1 MINSTNM
8 AQNKQKIGTLFLV
21 GFLVAALSFLFLVV
35 SQKSFKASTDYLVVP
50 SAGAESK
57 DFYSVFKSAEYVNK
71 VLGEVVYSEL
81 FIEQVVKTGEVNSEF
96 LPFDRKKRL
105 EAWSEMVKV
114 GGKFQ
119 YGIVSF
125 EVFANSQK
133 EAVQISNA
141 IAKVMEAGGSVL
153 DGKADLHVQILTGPI
168 WEKNPSIKEIVSVIV
183 GGFLV
188 GVILSAV
195 WMFYFSTRNLSREE
209 KEYLESLERIA

>member
-1 MINSTNM
+1 MSNWEIKAKNR
-8 AQNKQKIGTLFLV
+8 QKIGTLLLF

-50 SAGAESK
+50 TGGEDSK
-57 DFYSVFKSAEYVNK
+57 DFYSVFKSAEYVNR

-81 FIEQVVKTGEVNSEF
+81 FIDQVVKTGEVNSEF
-96 LPFDRKKRL
+96 LPFDRKERL
-105 EAWSEMVKV
+105 QEWGQMVKV

-141 IAKVMEAGGSVL
+141 IAKVMENGGSVL
-153 DGKADLHVQILTGPI
+153 QDKADLHVQILTGPI
-168 WEKNPSIKEIVSVIV
+168 WEKNPSVKEIVAVVV

-188 GVILSAV
+188 GVILSAM
-195 WMFYFSTRNLSREE
+195 WAYYFATMGLPREE
-209 KEYLESLERIA
+209 KEYLESLNEL

>member
-1 MINSTNM
+1 MTNSVNM
-8 AQNKQKIGTLFLV
+8 AQNKQKIGTFLLA
-21 GFLVAALSFLFLVV
+21 GFLLAALSFLFLVV

-50 SAGAESK
+50 TGGEDSK
-57 DFYSVFKSAEYVNK
+57 DFYSVFKSAEYVNR

-81 FIEQVVKTGEVNSEF
+81 FIDQVVKTGEVNGEF
-96 LPFDRKKRL
+96 LPFDRKERL
-105 EAWSEMVKV
+105 EEWSNRVKV

-168 WEKNPSIKEIVSVIV
+168 WEKNPSVKEIVAVVI

-188 GVILSAV
+188 GVILSAM
-195 WMFYFSTRNLSREE
+195 WAYYFATMGLPREE
-209 KEYLESLERIA
+209 KEYLESLNEL